1 MPQLGFL
8 QPVTAC
14 RELRGDLKREKRSLA
29 CCVGDGS
36 TRLGPGRE
44 PLQAVITITLS
55 AAQNR
60 IAKIPVGSE
69 KMMMGSCPLWFG
81 HFRIFFHLVSLWG
94 GAASFK
100 CAKSRHLVTV
110 FLQNQSWL
118 EKCIFRGPDK
128 CTGPTCHTYYPY
140 LYTESQV
147 STGTASDLWEA
158 L

>member
-1 MPQLGFL
+1 MVPQLGFL

-110 FLQNQSWL
+110 FLPEPELVGEAHLQ
-118 EKCIFRGPDK
+118 
-128 CTGPTCHTYYPY
+128 
-140 LYTESQV
+140 
-147 STGTASDLWEA
+147 GT
-158 L
+158 